1 LEREMRHPFKVVI
14 VTGVPGVGKTTVLNH
29 LEKLAG
35 ERGLKVRIVNFGTYM
50 LETAL
55 REGLVSHRDE
65 MRKLPLRKQLELQ
78 ALAARRIIEDAAGSL
93 GEDGFLLIDTHA
105 LVKTVAGY
113 WPGLPK
119 HVLDELK
126 PDMIAVIEASPE
138 EIAARQARDK
148 SRVRSDIGGAEGAAR
163 LMEYARAAA
172 FASAVH
178 YASTVA
184 VVENREG
191 KAEEAARNLLELITR
206 L

>member
-1 LEREMRHPFKVVI
+1 MSEMRHPFRVVV
-14 VTGVPGVGKTTVLNH
+14 VTGVPGVGKTTVLGH
-29 LEKLAG
+29 LEKLAAKEG
-35 ERGLKVRIVNFGTYM
+35 FQVKVVNFGTYM

-55 REGLVSHRDE
+55 REGLVKHRDE
-65 MRKLPLRKQLELQ
+65 MRKLPLRRQLELQ
-78 ALAARRIIEDAAGSL
+78 RLAARRIAEDAAREL
-93 GEDGFLLIDTHA
+93 PENAALIIDTHA

-138 EIAARQARDK
+138 EVAARQARDT
-148 SRVRSDIGGAEGAAR
+148 SRVRSDIGGPEGAAR

-184 VVENREG
+184 IIENREG
-191 KAEEAARNLLELITR
+191 RAEEAAEALLGLIRNL
-206 L
+206 

>member
-1 LEREMRHPFKVVI
+1 MAEMRHPFRVVV
-14 VTGVPGVGKTTVLNH
+14 VTGVPGVGKTTVLGH
-29 LEKLAG
+29 LERLAG
-35 ERGLKVRIVNFGTYM
+35 EEGFRVKVVNFGTYM

-55 REGLVSHRDE
+55 REGLVRHRDE
-65 MRKLPLRKQLELQ
+65 MRRLPLRRQLELQ
-78 ALAARRIIEDAAGSL
+78 RLAARRIAEDAAGEL
-93 GEDGFLLIDTHA
+93 GGDGALVVDTHA

-138 EIAARQARDK
+138 EVAARQARDK
-148 SRVRSDIGGAEGAAR
+148 TRVRSDIGGPEGAAR

-184 VVENREG
+184 IVENREG
-191 KAEEAARNLLELITR
+191 EAEEAARQLLALIRNL
-206 L
+206 

>member
-1 LEREMRHPFKVVI
+1 VASEMRHSFRVVV
-14 VTGVPGVGKTTVLNH
+14 VTGVPGVGKTTVLGH

-35 ERGLKVRIVNFGTYM
+35 ERGVKVKVVNFGTYM

-55 REGLVSHRDE
+55 REGLVKHRDE

-78 ALAARRIIEDAAGSL
+78 RLAARRIAEDASREL
-93 GEDGFLLIDTHA
+93 GGDGYLIIDTHA

-126 PDMIAVIEASPE
+126 PDMIAVIEATPE
-138 EIAARQARDK
+138 EVAARQARDTT
-148 SRVRSDIGGAEGAAR
+148 RVRSDIGGAEGAAR

-184 VVENREG
+184 IVENREG
-191 KAEEAARNLLELITR
+191 KAEEAARSLLELIVN

>member
-1 LEREMRHPFKVVI
+1 MASEMRHPFRVVV
-14 VTGVPGVGKTTVLNH
+14 VTGVPGVGKTTVLGH
-29 LEKLAG
+29 LERLAS
-35 ERGLKVRIVNFGTYM
+35 ERGVRVKVVNFGTYM

-55 REGLVSHRDE
+55 REGLVGHRDE

-78 ALAARRIIEDAAGSL
+78 RLAARRIAEDSAREL
-93 GEDGFLLIDTHA
+93 GVDGYLIIDTHA

-126 PDMIAVIEASPE
+126 PDMIAVIEATPE
-138 EIAARQARDK
+138 EVASRQARDAA
-148 SRVRSDIGGAEGAAR
+148 RVRSDIGGVEGAAR

-184 VVENREG
+184 IIENREG
-191 KAEEAARNLLELITR
+191 RAEEAARDLLDLIVNL
-206 L
+206 